1 MSSAQVLSNYI
12 NKLRHPITEIRE
24 RSLKL
29 LLTKLTLG
37 WELEDELSSTRDLI
51 EALVDWFHSSQPS
64 LQREA
69 LNLFIQTIKTKG
81 GTYIAKEI
89 GIRNLLI
96 RLDKVKHKITDPK
109 ALETFEDLIETLKF
123 LSTVESADNV
133 AIPRLDLPST
143 NSSESGQN
151 SNYYNIDPNFPTSK
165 ETSVSNEE
173 IEIRTENYVYETT
186 ECIKVLLFPWV
197 ELSASDTKTMLLIE
211 DALKL
216 LKSVRRCCRFIR
228 DVFLQDFPV
237 EIFLNRPAII
247 KNLLSIAQ
255 GDHGNRP
262 GEALQVLLFV
272 TRALRRRLLEL
283 TSKDLIHDT
292 NKLPEDHREVED
304 HLNNELE
311 RMTSSVDINV
321 VHQDDGLTALRQLP
335 AAIYVLD
342 TLHGVMST
350 MARNVASTDV
360 SHRSEILNL
369 KELNTCL
376 DLAESLIDLLLDCV
390 SESFWCVDHST
401 KTHRDIAHKS
411 CMVMRLLG
419 DLIMKYKQ
427 SFLDDPEQF
436 HRRAVWLRLVNC
448 AVSLLSWARQS
459 ALPPT
464 ALVTALQSA
473 QLDPALP
480 ILYPEMS
487 DKIALALQTAKT
499 SVDHEYK
506 SKYRELTKLTASM
519 DDAVCFMKN
528 KNSCR
533 DSKTVFTVI
542 KKSLPALELH
552 MSEAYLSDVAD
563 ILLKRTKDWNLDDSD
578 WSIARSIALSL
589 MAHNVEWVQA
599 KFFSYMVDMVRF
611 VLVGDDANQSENE
624 KCLTLLCDVGILT
637 EICCHGL
644 SSKTKSVEISAS
656 EIMLYLLRGRLVLS
670 EACWWRLLASLLP
683 VLPLLHARAE
693 HDTQLGKAICKS
705 LEMDIAECM
714 GVSAVEAA
722 AGLARLLF
730 IRCVAV
736 QLDAA
741 HALCLLL
748 DDERYLP
755 PKEALRADVLMNAL
769 RRVQPQDFNV
779 DQNSSPS
786 KNPQTTGLMQILD
799 VLKQDI
805 VLDQHGTEYVSGGL
819 VRPTLEPSLRRST
832 LQQLSVMMRQQEL
845 HEAFL
850 QADGLRLVVAI
861 LRMSLMVD
869 DYLAFPECAISC
881 VSILNSVCFASRHS
895 LAKITDLPT
904 LLIRVI
910 LVFPANDSAVLMS
923 AQVLA
928 LTVWSGFALQELD
941 ENRRR
946 VPALP
951 ECVTQRCALPFTA
964 TSYWA
969 TSPNAGHSAV
979 EWLTSDEAWRSTIR
993 VRWWCAYEGCA
1004 RVLCG
1009 APPPPAPLALRPAD
1023 QDRAL
1028 LRASSPGHAAVTA
1041 LLALENATSHA
1052 QVADALCLLEN
1063 YAHLMPRSS
1072 VTGEQ
1077 FAALP
1082 WQHMRRFLRAP
1093 PASIRDAALLTAV
1106 MHFILAYMDNVPS
1119 KGGTMS
1125 WIKSSFIGNDTS
1137 VISLLSRD
1145 QLLPQQT
1152 PQDGV
1157 EVTQLHIHIVK
1168 VLLRCVKLLEYDDYD
1183 SNKLESLLKILLA
1196 CLSRIDLKNFHALG
1210 YLNEL
1215 MRCIRYVL
1223 HSRYCKLSEDTL
1235 VQCFKII
1242 AETLSGC
1249 ASGGGRKGHA
1259 CRLDAILSLLS
1270 LLKQAHQEGIPVQR
1284 WCEAWSSEAVQAVVG
1299 CSAAQSAQL
1308 RAAALAAMAALA
1320 HHPQLMPHLMQAIQ
1334 EESLCAFAARIL
1346 SNRREANV
1354 CRAGAASLL
1363 ATIAARASP
1372 HCDVLES
1379 DCLDQLKINNILDIC
1394 IEILVDFCNEKDY
1407 EKSLEPNVPLSI
1419 LERFTELEVRSHKCG
1434 DVHVSPS
1441 LTSFRGAPPPSAAL
1455 VSAVA
1460 DMMHNVSAFAHA
1472 PVQAWNEKGLYRLLF
1487 RCASLSN
1494 GPKTDIHRVR
1504 AASCRALVAATSHRC
1519 VRATLAS
1526 TKDCLHNM
1534 LLTLTPLP
1542 EDEMDAECISAR
1554 TQALLL
1560 LASLLSERG
1569 AADSVWEN
1577 VLGSRLTSFFCF
1589 LLQCLEGD
1597 ELELQ
1602 AAALFCLT
1610 QLAQSMTQ
1618 KRHMDKSRDESRLQ
1632 FFDNLKSTSS
1642 SHEVEERNGG
1652 GDSARDDCRPE
1663 YMAEEFCRVLIRLY
1677 RKISLENKKFQCSQD
1692 DPWTRVCSSLSS
1704 LLSASGRSRAF
1715 AVHRG
1720 LPSTLLLTLQAVRDH
1735 LSVLGKPIET
1745 IKNANHHPTLR
1756 ILYWLLIVI
1765 NSSMVQCPASKDS
1778 FAEAGIAVSLNRLW
1792 AWCMMTEQLR
1802 RAVVDLLFNFANE
1815 CPKAWSAMATCVGS
1829 RNLITEVCA
1838 LACREA
1844 ALASRTHTDN
1854 LLLLCTH
1861 TLRHCVSHHQCRA
1874 IIIKNDVIPSIY
1886 KSIVRDR
1893 GRGGGNA
1900 GVAWAKLC
1908 SVIARYPDGAGAL
1921 LTLRPLLPALPPALR
1936 AHLMPALAHAAHHH
1950 RTTFL
1955 QSPDLLELLS
1965 GTLLAGDTAEVVS
1978 AARAVWTL
1986 AANNHKAKLVLRSA
2000 GVAASAQSALQ
2011 RLQRATDP
2019 AARRASEL
2027 LLYTTSVLRVT

>member
-1 MSSAQVLSNYI
+1 MGVSAM
-12 NKLRHPITEIRE
+12 
-24 RSLKL
+24 
-29 LLTKLTLG
+29 
-37 WELEDELSSTRDLI
+37 
-51 EALVDWFHSSQPS
+51 EAAAGLA
-64 LQREA
+64 R
-69 LNLFIQTIKTKG
+69 
-81 GTYIAKEI
+81 
-89 GIRNLLI
+89 
-96 RLDKVKHKITDPK
+96 
-109 ALETFEDLIETLKF
+109 
-123 LSTVESADNV
+123 
-133 AIPRLDLPST
+133 
-143 NSSESGQN
+143 
-151 SNYYNIDPNFPTSK
+151 
-165 ETSVSNEE
+165 
-173 IEIRTENYVYETT
+173 
-186 ECIKVLLFPWV
+186 
-197 ELSASDTKTMLLIE
+197 
-211 DALKL
+211 
-216 LKSVRRCCRFIR
+216 
-228 DVFLQDFPV
+228 
-237 EIFLNRPAII
+237 
-247 KNLLSIAQ
+247 
-255 GDHGNRP
+255 
-262 GEALQVLLFV
+262 LLFV
-272 TRALRRRLLEL
+272 RCVAVQLDAAHTLCLLLVLGVSAVEAAAGLARLLFVRCVAVQF
-283 TSKDLIHDT
+283 DAAH
-292 NKLPEDHREVED
+292 
-304 HLNNELE
+304 
-311 RMTSSVDINV
+311 
-321 VHQDDGLTALRQLP
+321 AL
-335 AAIYVLD
+335 
-342 TLHGVMST
+342 
-350 MARNVASTDV
+350 
-360 SHRSEILNL
+360 
-369 KELNTCL
+369 C
-376 DLAESLIDLLLDCV
+376 LLLG
-390 SESFWCVDHST
+390 ESSQSWRF
-401 KTHRDIAHKS
+401 
-411 CMVMRLLG
+411 LG
-419 DLIMKYKQ
+419 
-427 SFLDDPEQF
+427 
-436 HRRAVWLRLVNC
+436 RAC
-448 AVSLLSWARQS
+448 ASL
-459 ALPPT
+459 
-464 ALVTALQSA
+464 
-473 QLDPALP
+473 
-480 ILYPEMS
+480 MS
-487 DKIALALQTAKT
+487 DVT
-499 SVDHEYK
+499 
-506 SKYRELTKLTASM
+506 
-519 DDAVCFMKN
+519 
-528 KNSCR
+528 
-533 DSKTVFTVI
+533 
-542 KKSLPALELH
+542 
-552 MSEAYLSDVAD
+552 
-563 ILLKRTKDWNLDDSD
+563 
-578 WSIARSIALSL
+578 
-589 MAHNVEWVQA
+589 
-599 KFFSYMVDMVRF
+599 
-611 VLVGDDANQSENE
+611 
-624 KCLTLLCDVGILT
+624 
-637 EICCHGL
+637 
-644 SSKTKSVEISAS
+644 
-656 EIMLYLLRGRLVLS
+656 
-670 EACWWRLLASLLP
+670 
-683 VLPLLHARAE
+683 
-693 HDTQLGKAICKS
+693 
-705 LEMDIAECM
+705 ECM

-748 DDERYLP
+748 DDVRYLP

-769 RRVQPQDFNV
+769 RRVQPQDFNI

-850 QADGLRLVVAI
+850 QADGLRLVQGFRVRGGGLVRPTLEPSLRRSTLQQLSVMMRQQELHEAFLQADGLRLVVAILSVTPARLRVRGGGLVRPTLEPSLRRSTLQQLSVMMRQQELHEAFLQADGLRLVVAI

-881 VSILNSVCFASRHS
+881 VSILNSVCFSSRHS

-904 LLIRVI
+904 LLVRVI

-941 ENRRR
+941 EHRRR

-1028 LRASSPGHAAVTA
+1028 LRAASPGHAAATA

-1093 PASIRDAALLTAV
+1093 PASIRDAALFTAV

-1119 KGGTMS
+1119 EGGTMS

-1196 CLSRIDLKNFHALG
+1196 CLARVDLKNFHALG

-1346 SNRREANV
+1346 SDRREANV

-1407 EKSLEPNVPLSI
+1407 EKSLEPNVPLSM

-1460 DMMHNVSAFAHA
+1460 DMLHNVSAFAHA

-1569 AADSVWEN
+1569 AADSVWED
-1577 VLGSRLTSFFCF
+1577 VRGSRLTSFFCF

-1610 QLAQSMTQ
+1610 QLTQSMTQ
-1618 KRHMDKSRDESRLQ
+1618 KRHVDKSRDESRLQ

-1642 SHEVEERNGG
+1642 SIEVEERNGG

-1692 DPWTRVCSSLSS
+1692 DPWTRLCSSLSS

-1745 IKNANHHPTLR
+1745 IKNANHFLSSRKRAEPLLRSTPRVPSTL
-1756 ILYWLLIVI
+1756 
-1765 NSSMVQCPASKDS
+1765 
-1778 FAEAGIAVSLNRLW
+1778 
-1792 AWCMMTEQLR
+1792 
-1802 RAVVDLLFNFANE
+1802 
-1815 CPKAWSAMATCVGS
+1815 
-1829 RNLITEVCA
+1829 
-1838 LACREA
+1838 
-1844 ALASRTHTDN
+1844 
-1854 LLLLCTH
+1854 
-1861 TLRHCVSHHQCRA
+1861 
-1874 IIIKNDVIPSIY
+1874 
-1886 KSIVRDR
+1886 
-1893 GRGGGNA
+1893 
-1900 GVAWAKLC
+1900 
-1908 SVIARYPDGAGAL
+1908 L
-1921 LTLRPLLPALPPALR
+1921 LTLQTVRDHLSVLGKPIETIKNANHRKRVEPLL
-1936 AHLMPALAHAAHHH
+1936 
-1950 RTTFL
+1950 
-1955 QSPDLLELLS
+1955 
-1965 GTLLAGDTAEVVS
+1965 
-1978 AARAVWTL
+1978 
-1986 AANNHKAKLVLRSA
+1986 RSTPRGPFDA
-2000 GVAASAQSALQ
+2000 TVDAASRVRPSLRTGEAD
-2011 RLQRATDP
+2011 RDRVD
-2019 AARRASEL
+2019 
-2027 LLYTTSVLRVT
+2027 TSLR